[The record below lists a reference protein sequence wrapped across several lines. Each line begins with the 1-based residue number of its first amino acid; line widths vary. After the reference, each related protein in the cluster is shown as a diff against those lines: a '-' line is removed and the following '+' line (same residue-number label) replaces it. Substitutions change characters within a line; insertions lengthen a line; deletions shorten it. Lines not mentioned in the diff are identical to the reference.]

1 MQKVKNVW
9 DFEVNELLSWN
20 VIMERYK
27 LKTYKICEL
36 FEMVANLKTKRGM
49 VSRQGEMQS

>member
-1 MQKVKNVW
+1 MKNVW